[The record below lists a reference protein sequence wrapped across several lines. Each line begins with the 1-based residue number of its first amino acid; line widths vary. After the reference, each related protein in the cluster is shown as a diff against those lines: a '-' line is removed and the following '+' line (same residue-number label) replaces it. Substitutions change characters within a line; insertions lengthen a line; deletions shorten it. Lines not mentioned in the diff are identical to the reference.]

1 MEESLDPRI
10 MTVEEYRQFLRKYD
24 VNEDQFSDEQ
34 IAALQRFINR
44 LSMIIADE
52 IKNGNLSYVK
62 FQENRD

>member
-10 MTVEEYRQFLRKYD
+10 MTVEEYRQLLRKYG

-34 IAALQRFINR
+34 IAALQSFINR

-52 IKNGNLSYVK
+52 IINGNLSYVK